1 MNTYKNTDE
10 ILIKKVM
17 TRKPLQVS
25 SDILAAEA
33 LSVLEKNNIT
43 VLPVIDKSVIKGII
57 TMQDIIKSI
66 N

>member
-1 MNTYKNTDE
+1 MIAHKNTEE
-10 ILIKKVM
+10 IQIKKVM

-33 LSVLEKNNIT
+33 LSILEENNIS
-43 VLPVIDKSVIKGII
+43 VLPVIDKSVIKGVL
-57 TMQDIIKSI
+57 TLQDLIKSI

>member
-1 MNTYKNTDE
+1 VNAHKKNDE
-10 ILIKKVM
+10 ILIKNVM

-33 LSVLEKNNIT
+33 LSILEKNNIS

-57 TMQDIIKSI
+57 TMQDLIKSI

>member
-1 MNTYKNTDE
+1 MNAHKNSEE

-33 LSVLEKNNIT
+33 LSILEKNNIS
-43 VLPVIDKSVIKGII
+43 VLPVVDKSIIKGVVTI
-57 TMQDIIKSI
+57 QELIKSI